1 MTTWGTSAWNGAF
14 LITSG
19 SWGDAGNYSKT
30 LTFYNL
36 GDNLYVDEGEGGE
49 SQGGVFT
56 PSGIGIYISSDDVN
70 YTQITEMERGWASTN
85 GRLTEEELRNFTET
99 IDFSKYVTPVS
110 GTYI

>member
-36 GDNLYVDEGEGGE
+36 GDNFL
-49 SQGGVFT
+49 S
-56 PSGIGIYISSDDVN
+56 SSD
-70 YTQITEMERGWASTN
+70 
-85 GRLTEEELRNFTET
+85 
-99 IDFSKYVTPVS
+99 
-110 GTYI
+110 